1 MKKNVLFVISQLYKG
16 GAEISL
22 VNLLKK
28 LDYDL
33 LNVDLLIINQNS
45 DKDNISLIKDIPDT
59 VNICNAFAEN
69 QRYSLLKKI
78 RAKYLYKKG
87 INYYPRPALDF
98 VRNKSYDFAFHI
110 GEWYSPEFVAI
121 HVSARQ
127 KAAWIHTD
135 ISRSVNFDEE
145 TFFKYFDYYDYYI
158 FASRKS
164 MESGL
169 ERYEFMRDKA
179 CVIYNISDADQIRFK
194 SSQSITDYE
203 FDPDILTVVTCAN
216 VRPEKNYSR
225 QIEAMHILNNRGI
238 RFKWLNIGAHAD
250 VTELN
255 KVNLLIKEYKL
266 ENDFILLGTRD
277 NPYKYMKHATAVAVL
292 SDYESWSMVITEAK
306 ILGVPVIAT
315 KTSGALEQIEHRITG
330 MLTDFDASDIA
341 DKLEEL
347 IINKELQLYI
357 RKNIRN
363 FDNTQEIL
371 DSFYRLLNSNPA
383 SLSNDIIYIIDDI
396 NYNGGAHS
404 ATIKQIDYLISSGRQ
419 VAVFSTTTPNIE
431 LRTLMQGV
439 QFLSWHNIR
448 EDKLFNERLFFV
460 LSSKNFN
467 SAEKKFKL
475 LMTYRGRICK
485 DINVFNTFVMP
496 GLSNLFS
503 RYKTVVVMSEASVF
517 RAQAAHCNAPKK
529 IQWIHT
535 DYSLWSKWNDWTK
548 EITKN
553 DGELYNSFTNIV
565 LLSETIRSKFI
576 ACYPSLAE
584 KTTVIKNFLPCE
596 EIIKKSRQR
605 NDIYPKLK
613 FITVGRLS
621 PEKSILRLVDI
632 LHKLDDENYDFSLDI
647 IGDGPEW
654 ELIKNRVEH
663 YGLNK
668 KINMLGLRSNP
679 YTFIKQ
685 ADVFLLLSEYEGL
698 PNTIYESLILGI
710 PVLATKVG
718 GIPEQIN
725 EGENGWL
732 VDNNFDAIY
741 NKIKYVI
748 EHHEEVETYKNNLKS
763 YKYDNEEIYYKVIGL
778 F

>member
-33 LNVDLLIINQNS
+33 LNVDLLIMNQNS

-110 GEWYSPEFVAI
+110 GEWCSPEFVARF
-121 HVSARQ
+121 VVAEQ
-127 KAAWIHTD
+127 KAAWIHND
-135 ISRSVNFDEE
+135 LSKAEYFDEE
-145 TFFKYFDYYDYYI
+145 SFFRYFEDFDHYI
-158 FASRKS
+158 FVSKLS
-164 MESGL
+164 LESSL
-169 ERYEFMRDKA
+169 EKYPFLREKA
-179 CVIYNISDADQIRFK
+179 CVIYNINNIEQIRLLSK
-194 SSQSITDYE
+194 EEVTDYS
-203 FDPDILTVVTCAN
+203 FSSDSPTIVTCAN
-216 VRPEKNYSR
+216 VRPQKNYYRQVESMFLLKSR
-225 QIEAMHILNNRGI
+225 GVS
-238 RFKWLNIGAHAD
+238 FKWINIGAQTD
-250 VTELN
+250 VSELN
-255 KVNLLIKEYKL
+255 KVKALISKYHL

-485 DINVFNTFVMP
+485 DKNVFNTFVMP
-496 GLSNLFS
+496 GISNLFS
-503 RYKTVVVMSEASVF
+503 RYKTVVVMSEGSVF

-663 YGLNK
+663 YDLNK
-668 KINMLGLRSNP
+668 KINMLGFRSNP

-718 GIPEQIN
+718 GIPDQIN

>member
-169 ERYEFMRDKA
+169 ERYAFMRDKA

-194 SSQSITDYE
+194 SNQNITDYE
-203 FDPDILTVVTCAN
+203 FDLNIPTVVTCAN

-238 RFKWLNIGAHAD
+238 RFKWLNIGAHAN

-255 KVNLLIKEYKL
+255 KVNLLIKKYNL

-277 NPYKYMKHATAVAVL
+277 NPYKYMRQATAVAVL

-347 IINKELQLYI
+347 LLNKELQMNI
-357 RKNIRN
+357 KKNIRN
-363 FDNTQEIL
+363 FDNTQDIL
-371 DSFYRLLNSNPA
+371 HSFYKLIDNKPA
-383 SLSNDIIYIIDDI
+383 SLHNDIIYIID
-396 NYNGGAHS
+396 NVNFNGGAHG
-404 ATIKQIDYLISSGRQ
+404 ATIQQIKYLISTGRQ
-419 VAVFSTTTPNIE
+419 VDVFSTTTPDVEI
-431 LRTLMQGV
+431 RIRMDGV
-439 QFLSWHNIR
+439 RFLCWHNIK
-448 EDKLFNERLFFV
+448 ENELFNKRLFYV
-460 LSSKNFN
+460 LSSKNYN
-467 SAEKKFKL
+467 LEEKKLKL

-485 DINVFNTFVMP
+485 DINVFDSFVMP
-496 GLSNLFS
+496 GVTDLFS
-503 RYKTVVVMSEASVF
+503 RYKTVVVMSESSAF
-517 RAQAAHCNAPKK
+517 RNQAAHCNAPKK

-654 ELIKNRVEH
+654 ESIKNRVEH

-668 KINMLGLRSNP
+668 KINMLGSRSNP

-718 GIPEQIN
+718 GIPDQIN

-741 NKIKYVI
+741 NKIKYI
-748 EHHEEVETYKNNLKS
+748 MEHHEEVEKYKSNLKS